1 MSFNDTA
8 WGNFRSV
15 LITGFRKAFSIRVD
29 RGKGLFGRERRRAGT
44 GTQNYGR
51 PAQNLIRVD
60 QRVDYATLAACSE
73 CHRQHI

>member
-1 MSFNDTA
+1 
-8 WGNFRSV
+8 
-15 LITGFRKAFSIRVD
+15 VD